1 MSADVSFNQCCPLV
15 CPVPIRVVIHDDIKQ
30 ILSEER
36 LRPAQVK
43 EAFDSYL
50 AIVKQCNQTRSS
62 PDNDKVYTKSS
73 YPEYSLWGSRR
84 IVQWNT

>member
-1 MSADVSFNQCCPLV
+1 MSANLSFNQCYPLV
-15 CPVPIRVVIHDDIKQ
+15 CPVPIRVMIHNDVAQ

-36 LRPAQVK
+36 LKPAQVK

-50 AIVKQCNQTRSS
+50 AIVKQCNQPCSS
-62 PDNDKVYTKSS
+62 PFNDKVYAKSS

-84 IVQWNT
+84 IVQWNI